1 MYAANPFRSPNASN
15 VSSMYRQVGVASAVD
30 HASPHR
36 LVTMLYD
43 GLLESITQA
52 RGAIAQGDIEAKG
65 RAIGRAV
72 RIVEEGLR
80 GGLDRQRG
88 GALAQNLD
96 ALYQYVA
103 QQLTRANLR
112 SDTAA
117 LAECHGLVKP
127 LRDSWVDIG
136 SAEPRAA

>member
-1 MYAANPFRSPNASN
+1 MYAANPFRNASN

-30 HASPHR
+30 HASPHH

-43 GLLESITQA
+43 GLLESIAAA
-52 RGAIAQGDIEAKG
+52 RGAIAQGDVEAKG

-80 GGLDRQRG
+80 GGLDRERG

-96 ALYQYVA
+96 ALYQYVV
-103 QQLTRANLR
+103 QQLTKANLR
-112 SDTAA
+112 GDSAA
-117 LAECHGLVKP
+117 LAECQRLVKP
-127 LRDSWVDIG
+127 VRDAWVDIG
-136 SAEPRAA
+136 SAQPQAA

>member
-1 MYAANPFRSPNASN
+1 MYAANPFRSSTASK
-15 VSSMYRQVGVASAVD
+15 VSSTYRQVGVASAVD
-30 HASPHR
+30 HASPHH

-43 GLLESITQA
+43 GLLEAIGEA
-52 RGAIAQGDIEAKG
+52 RAAIAQGDIDAKG

-96 ALYQYVA
+96 ALYQYLV
-103 QQLTRANLR
+103 QQLTKANLR

-117 LAECHGLVKP
+117 LAECHRLVKP
-127 LRDSWVDIG
+127 VRDAWVDIG
-136 SAEPRAA
+136 SAQSQAA

>member
-1 MYAANPFRSPNASN
+1 MYAANPFRSPAASK

-43 GLLESITQA
+43 GLLEAIAEALS
-52 RGAIAQGDIEAKG
+52 AIAQNDVEAKG

-72 RIVEEGLR
+72 RITEEGLR
-80 GGLDRQRG
+80 GGLDRQLG
-88 GALAQNLD
+88 GELAQNLD
-96 ALYQYVA
+96 ALYQYLVA
-103 QQLTRANLR
+103 QLTKANLH

-117 LAECHGLVKP
+117 LAECHHLVKP
-127 LRDSWVDIG
+127 VRDAWVDIG
-136 SAEPRAA
+136 SAQPRAA

>member
-1 MYAANPFRSPNASN
+1 MYAANPFRSSSS
-15 VSSMYRQVGVASAVD
+15 VSTMYRQVGVASAVD
-30 HASPHR
+30 HASPHQ

-43 GLLESITQA
+43 GLLE
-52 RGAIAQGDIEAKG
+52 AIAEASSAIAKGDIEAKG

-88 GALAQNLD
+88 GEVAQNLD
-96 ALYQYVA
+96 ALYQYLV
-103 QQLTRANLR
+103 QQLTKANLR

-117 LAECHGLVKP
+117 LAECQRLVKP
-127 LRDSWVDIG
+127 VRDAWVDIG
-136 SAEPRAA
+136 SAQPQAA